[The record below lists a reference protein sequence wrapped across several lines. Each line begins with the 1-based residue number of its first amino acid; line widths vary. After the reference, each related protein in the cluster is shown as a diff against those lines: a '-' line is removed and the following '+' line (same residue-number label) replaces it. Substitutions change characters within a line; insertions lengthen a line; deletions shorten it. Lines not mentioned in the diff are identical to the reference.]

1 MIQAKMS
8 RLARVKPSWL
18 PLLARNTGRS
28 GSILSTR
35 VREPEKSISSP
46 TGNPLRLR
54 LTAMMKWQK
63 CRL

>member
-8 RLARVKPSWL
+8 KSARVKPSWL
-18 PLLARNTGRS
+18 PSLAKSTGRS

-35 VREPEKSISSP
+35 VREPAKSISSP
-46 TGNPLRLR
+46 TGNLLKLR

-63 CRL
+63 SRL